1 MRKILLIILVF
12 AIWGVGLTK
21 TVVPLPELLKPA
33 NMFLDDK
40 QIYITEGTSIFIY
53 SLKNHNLIKKFGKE
67 GEGPEEFKVLPQ
79 LQLILNVSTE
89 NIIVNSFGKVSH
101 FTKTGVFIRE
111 EKVKG
116 GFVFFLLPLGDKLA
130 GQGVTQENNIRYRS
144 VNIYDQQ
151 LNKVKEIAK
160 VEDNFQGPGQGFR
173 VLHESFAHQTLGN
186 RLYVAKDK
194 DFVIHV
200 YDQDGKTLSPITVS
214 YDLIP
219 MTQEKKDE
227 IVEFVETDPSTKA
240 FSELLK
246 PLRFPPT
253 FPAVFTMFAADD
265 KLYVMTWNRKDGK
278 NEIFSFDPDG
288 QLLETSFVPM
298 KYQNALL
305 PSPFAIQNGKFY
317 QVVENEDTEEW
328 ELHIIDLK

>member
-1 MRKILLIILVF
+1 MRKILLIVLIF
-12 AIWGVGLTK
+12 AIWGAGFSK
-21 TVVPLPELLKPA
+21 TVVPLPDLLKPSGL
-33 NMFLDDK
+33 FLDEK
-40 QIYITEGTSIFIY
+40 QFYITEGTSIFIY
-53 SLKNHNLIKKFGKE
+53 NLKNHSLIKKFGKE

-79 LQLILNVSTE
+79 LPLILNVSTD
-89 NIIVNSFGKVSH
+89 NIIVNSFGKVSI
-101 FTKTGVFIRE
+101 FTKAGVFIRE
-111 EKVKG
+111 EKVKA
-116 GFVFFLLPLGDKLA
+116 GFVFVLLPLGDYLA

-173 VLHESFAHQTLGN
+173 VLHEAFAHQTLGN

-194 DFVIHV
+194 DFVIKV
-200 YDQDGKTLSPITVS
+200 YNQEGQELSTITGS
-214 YDLIP
+214 YDLLP

-253 FPAVFTMFAADD
+253 FPAVFTMFAADE
-265 KLYVMTWNRKDGK
+265 KLYVMTWKGKDGK
-278 NEIFSFDPDG
+278 NEIFSFDPNG
-288 QLLETSFVPM
+288 KLLEKSFVPM
-298 KYQNALL
+298 KYQNAFL

-328 ELHIIDLK
+328 ELHITDLK